1 MKQIPLTEEEQKLKT
16 IFQTHTDILSRPF
29 FQPALA
35 ELSEKC
41 GTDLAHLLPIS
52 LDERLME
59 NAVFG
64 EAEDT
69 AILRHLRY
77 LPAMYHEHTFFE
89 MIYVFE
95 GTCTNY
101 INDPPC
107 TLKKGDLCLI
117 APDTLHALAAF
128 SDEAVVYNFM
138 IRTSTFEQVY
148 QSFLRNANA
157 LNDFFMQ
164 ALYVKRR
171 NASLIFHTGDDASL
185 RDFMKYTC
193 QEYEKQ
199 EKYWPQMVNNLL
211 HAIFILLLRRHEEDI
226 ELPGTPDLKVLDEVV
241 DILHDIHTNFHE
253 VTLGRLAKKFNYSE
267 RHISRLL
274 KEQTGMNF
282 HDIVREFRLRQA
294 AGLLA
299 NPNLSLA
306 DIVEQVGYSDVSS
319 FVRIFKKQYGR
330 TPADYRKNHAFP
342 AATVPKDPDP
352 LSSGSRGSTS

>member
-1 MKQIPLTEEEQKLKT
+1 MKQIPLTAEELQLKT
-16 IFQTHTDILSRPF
+16 IFQSHTDILSRPF
-29 FQPALA
+29 FQPAFTHI
-35 ELSEKC
+35 SQKC
-41 GTDLAHLLPIS
+41 GIDPEHLLPIAMAEK
-52 LDERLME
+52 LTE
-59 NAVFG
+59 NTCFKKN
-64 EAEDT
+64 EDT
-69 AILRHLRY
+69 AIRRHLRY

-101 INDPPC
+101 INDPPD
-107 TLKKGDLCLI
+107 TLKKGDLCMI
-117 APDTLHALAAF
+117 APNTLHALGVF
-128 SDEAVVYNFM
+128 SDEAVIYNFM

-148 QSFLRNANA
+148 RSFLHTANA

-171 NASLIFHTGDDASL
+171 NASLIFHTGDDEVL
-185 RDFMKYTC
+185 RNFMNHAC
-193 QEYEKQ
+193 QEYENQ

-226 ELPGTPDLKVLDEVV
+226 ELPGTPDLKALDEVV
-241 DILHDIHTNFHE
+241 DILNYINTNFHE
-253 VTLGRLAKKFNYSE
+253 VTLGQLAQKFSYSE

-282 HDIVREFRLRQA
+282 HDILREIRLRQA
-294 AGLLA
+294 ADLLA
-299 NPNLSLA
+299 NPNLSLT

-330 TPADYRKNHAFP
+330 TPADYRKSPDFP
-342 AATVPKDPDP
+342 AATVSKVPDH
-352 LSSGSRGSTS
+352 LSSGSQCSTS